1 MLLSFQ
7 AAYKSKHWQPTPI
20 GPVSVY
26 RVSNGQHKE
35 GSEQDTWWHTSISS
49 LNSIKHSLSYRNHFI
64 SIRLL
69 GPEPFRETVGMRYFL
84 EIRPVQKTAWFLVKI
99 RHFSQNTISLNI
111 GPNIHFNRL
120 GNGDEVH
127 HQVGQF
133 CLGKRGPCAFNFLR
147 GRWTVVLRIDWPHFS
162 LSRTAGCALGIKEN
176 TTGSSCW
183 SID

>member
-1 MLLSFQ
+1 MV
-7 AAYKSKHWQPTPI
+7 T
-20 GPVSVY
+20 
-26 RVSNGQHKE
+26 HKY
-35 GSEQDTWWHTSISS
+35 QQLK
-49 LNSIKHSLSYRNHFI
+49 LNKALAHLQEPLYLDQTARSRAFPGNTRNEI
-64 SIRLL
+64 LK
-69 GPEPFRETVGMRYFL
+69 YFL
-84 EIRPVQKTAWFLVKI
+84 GIRPVQKTAWFLVKI

-133 CLGKRGPCAFNFLR
+133 CLGKRGPCVFNFLY
-147 GRWTVVLRIDWPHFS
+147 GKWTVVLRIDWPHFS

-176 TTGSSCW
+176 TAGSSCW